1 MGQMKENKEVKQEPG
16 ILGATKERQ
25 SLVGR
30 KMGQDPTFPAGTD
43 KFPTSLPDVNL
54 FSMARGPGQCYREQN
69 THDYSVKGSGSTC
82 FHKAVSIFLSYR
94 WERGLG
100 FHLWVEV
107 GRGGVRGKR
116 WVSF

>member
-30 KMGQDPTFPAGTD
+30 KMGQHPTFPAGTD

-54 FSMARGPGQCYREQN
+54 FSVACGPWPMLQGTKHRRFLR
-69 THDYSVKGSGSTC
+69 KG
-82 FHKAVSIFLSYR
+82 L
-94 WERGLG
+94 
-100 FHLWVEV
+100 
-107 GRGGVRGKR
+107 
-116 WVSF
+116 

>member
-1 MGQMKENKEVKQEPG
+1 MEQMKENKEVKQEPG
-16 ILGATKERQ
+16 ILGATEERQ

-30 KMGQDPTFPAGTD
+30 KLGQDPTFPAGTD

-54 FSMARGPGQCYREQN
+54 FSTARGPGQCYREQN

-82 FHKAVSIFLSYR
+82 SHKAVSIFLGYR
-94 WERGLG
+94 WGRGLG
-100 FHLWVEV
+100 FPLWVGV
-107 GRGGVRGKR
+107 GRGGVRGSR